1 MRRLLVLICLSIGLL
16 LLAGEGGYALQIS
29 QIEFDLHQAAGST
42 TTYSFKVINNESQT
56 QEITVYLSD
65 WTRTSTGENDFIA
78 LNGARWLFL
87 RSFSAGEE
95 MEILYQVLLSIAN
108 LTVAGSY
115 ISGSPALQ
123 GRVEGVSLLSAE
135 NVGVVTQVQAG
146 DAVSVTRE
154 IVSLSPAGDSLT
166 VRLHVRILQ
175 DIAGLRID
183 EVLSSHAQI
192 ESVDSA
198 GGEFDTVN
206 RSNGD
211 WITVTPQRFQ
221 IEAGQVQDVTFRLD
235 VPVGAEGVYWGMI
248 FVEGSPR
255 PQEQAGAT
263 VLAIERFGVKVYE
276 TVPGTEDLVGRITQ
290 VRKTADNPLT
300 FEIRFENMGNIQLR
314 PTGMIDIISQN
325 GETVRNIRIEE
336 FPLLPGKVRIL
347 SGTDTTEPPLT
358 AGIYRVLVTID
369 YGGDDLAG
377 GTRDFRLR

>member
-1 MRRLLVLICLSIGLL
+1 MKRRAVFPILVMIV
-16 LLAGEGGYALQIS
+16 LATVFFPVLALQIS

-42 TTYSFKVINNESQT
+42 ATYSFKVINNESQT

-65 WTRTSTGENDFIA
+65 WTRTATGENDFIP

-95 MEILYQVLLSIAN
+95 MEILYQVLLSTTD

-123 GRVEGVSLLSAE
+123 GKVEGVSLLSEE
-135 NVGVVTQVQAG
+135 NVGVITQAQAG
-146 DAVSVTRE
+146 DSVSVTRE

-166 VRLHVRILQ
+166 VRIHVRILQ

-183 EVLSSHAQI
+183 ELFSSHAQI
-192 ESVDSA
+192 ESIDSA
-198 GGEFDTVN
+198 GGEFETVN

-221 IEAGQVQDVTFRLD
+221 IEAGQVQDVTFKLD
-235 VPVGAEGVYWGMI
+235 VPVGVEGVYWGMI

-276 TVPGTEDLVGRITQ
+276 TVPGTEDLAGNITQ
-290 VRKTADNPLT
+290 VRKTADDPLT
-300 FEIRFENMGNIQLR
+300 FEIRFENTGNVQLR
-314 PTGMIDIISQN
+314 PTGRIDIISQN

-347 SGTDTTEPPLT
+347 PVSDTTEPPLT
-358 AGIYRVLVTID
+358 AGIYRALVTVD

>member
-1 MRRLLVLICLSIGLL
+1 MRRLLVVMTMSIGFLF
-16 LLAGEGGYALQIS
+16 LAGEGSYALQIS

-42 TTYSFKVINNESQT
+42 ATYSFKVINNESQA

-65 WTRTSTGENDFIA
+65 WTRTSNGENDFIP

-95 MEILYQVLLSIAN
+95 MEILYQVLLSTTD

-115 ISGSPALQ
+115 ISGSRAGQ
-123 GRVEGVSLLSAE
+123 GTVEGVSLLSAE
-135 NVGVVTQVQAG
+135 NVGMVTQAQA
-146 DAVSVTRE
+146 DDTVSVTRE
-154 IVSLSPAGDSLT
+154 IVSVRPAGDSLT
-166 VRLHVRILQ
+166 VRLYVRIFQ
-175 DIAGLRID
+175 DIPGLRID
-183 EVLSSHAQI
+183 EVFSSHAQI
-192 ESVDSA
+192 ESIDSA
-198 GGEFDTVN
+198 GGGFDIVN

-221 IEAGQVQDVTFRLD
+221 IEAGQTQDVTFRLD
-235 VPVGAEGVYWGMI
+235 VPVGVEGVYWGMI

-255 PQEQAGAT
+255 PQEQAGAA

-300 FEIRFENMGNIQLR
+300 FEIRFENMGNVQLR
-314 PTGMIDIISQN
+314 PTGRIDIISQN
-325 GETVRNIRIEE
+325 GETVRNTRIEE

-347 SGTDTTEPPLT
+347 SVTDTTEPPLT
-358 AGIYRVLVTID
+358 AGIYRALVTID
-369 YGGDDLAG
+369 YGGDNLAG

>member
-1 MRRLLVLICLSIGLL
+1 MRRLLVVMIMSIGLL
-16 LLAGEGGYALQIS
+16 FLAGERGYALQIS

-42 TTYSFKVINNESQT
+42 NTYSFKVINNESQT

-65 WTRTSTGENDFIA
+65 WTRTSTGENDFIP

-95 MEILYQVLLSIAN
+95 MEILYQVLLSSTE

-115 ISGSPALQ
+115 VSGSPARQ
-123 GRVEGVSLLSAE
+123 GKVEGISLLSAE
-135 NVGVVTQVQAG
+135 NVGVVTQAQA
-146 DAVSVTRE
+146 DDTVSVTRE
-154 IVSLSPAGDSLT
+154 IVSVTPAGDSIT

-192 ESVDSA
+192 ESIDSA
-198 GGEFDTVN
+198 GGEFDIVN

-221 IEAGQVQDVTFRLD
+221 IEAGQVQEVTFRLD
-235 VPVGAEGVYWGMI
+235 VPVGVEGVYWGMI

-263 VLAIERFGVKVYE
+263 VLAIERFGVKIYE
-276 TVPGTEDLVGRITQ
+276 TVPGTEDLAGNITQ
-290 VRKTADNPLT
+290 VKKTTDNPLT
-300 FEIRFENMGNIQLR
+300 FEIRFENTGNVQLR
-314 PTGMIDIISQN
+314 PTGRIDIIDQS

-336 FPLLPGKVRIL
+336 FPLLPGKVRVL
-347 SGTDTTEPPLT
+347 SVTDTTEPPLA
-358 AGIYRVLVTID
+358 AGIYRALVTID

>member
-1 MRRLLVLICLSIGLL
+1 MIMSIGLL
-16 LLAGEGGYALQIS
+16 FLAGEGGYALQIS

-42 TTYSFKVINNESQT
+42 ATYSFKVINNESQA

-65 WTRTSTGENDFIA
+65 WTRTSTGENDFIP

-87 RSFSAGEE
+87 RSFNAGEE
-95 MEILYQVLLSIAN
+95 MAILYQVLLSSTD
-108 LTVAGSY
+108 LSVAGSY
-115 ISGSPALQ
+115 ISGSPAQQ
-123 GRVEGVSLLSAE
+123 GKVEGVSLLSAE
-135 NVGVVTQVQAG
+135 NVGVFAQAQV
-146 DAVSVTRE
+146 DDTVSITRE
-154 IVSLSPAGDSLT
+154 IVSLSPTGDSLT

-183 EVLSSHAQI
+183 ESFSSHAQI
-192 ESVDSA
+192 ASIDPA

-211 WITVTPQRFQ
+211 WITITPQRFQ
-221 IEAGQVQDVTFRLD
+221 IEPGQVQEVAFKLD

-276 TVPGTEDLVGRITQ
+276 TVPGTEDLAGNITQ
-290 VRKTADNPLT
+290 VRKTADSPLT
-300 FEIRFENMGNIQLR
+300 FEIRFENTGNVQLR
-314 PTGMIDIISQN
+314 PTGKIDIISQN
-325 GETVRNIRIEE
+325 GETVRNIQIEE
-336 FPLLPGKVRIL
+336 FPLLPGKVHLL
-347 SGTDTTEPPLT
+347 SIADTTEPPLT
-358 AGIYRVLVTID
+358 AGIYRALVTID